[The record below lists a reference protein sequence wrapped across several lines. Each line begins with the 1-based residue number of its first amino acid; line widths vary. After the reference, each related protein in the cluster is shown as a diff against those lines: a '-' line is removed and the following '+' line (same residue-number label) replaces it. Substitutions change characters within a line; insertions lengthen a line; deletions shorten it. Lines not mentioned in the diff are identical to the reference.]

1 MKKDNKNQLVRSNK
15 IEWNSLTDIGED
27 DVPGVYIK
35 SLMFDDET
43 NRSPTILLKFEAGAG
58 YPLHNHPAGEEI
70 FVLEGDI
77 KLGKD
82 ELFAGDYLFTAMN
95 NKHRVSTQN
104 GCVILLK
111 AAEEVEILKPRK

>member
-1 MKKDNKNQLVRSNK
+1 MNKNQLTRSSE
-15 IEWNSLTDIGED
+15 IEWKPLGEENAD
-27 DVPGVYIK
+27 GIFVK
-35 SLMFDDET
+35 SLLFDEAAK
-43 NRSPTILLKFEAGAG
+43 RSTTILLKFEAGAD

-82 ELFAGDYLFTAMN
+82 ELFAGDYLFTAAG
-95 NKHRVSTQN
+95 NKHRVSTRT

-111 AAEEVEILKPRK
+111 APEEVEITKPRE

>member
-1 MKKDNKNQLVRSNK
+1 MNENQLVKTNE
-15 IEWNSLTDIGED
+15 IEWKPLNEEGISGIY
-27 DVPGVYIK
+27 VK
-35 SLMFDDET
+35 SLLFDTET
-43 NRSPTILLKFEAGAG
+43 KRSPTILLKFDAGAT

-82 ELFAGDYLFTAMN
+82 ELQAGDYLFTAVN
-95 NKHRVSTQN
+95 NMHRVSTKN

-111 AAEEVEILKPRK
+111 APQQVEIIEKRK